1 MEKERESDWTFRA
14 SDKSEQ
20 NFMGIPGPPH
30 RWTEEE
36 LVAAAQNG
44 DSSALEE
51 LLQQH
56 RALLHGTVR
65 RLMASADET
74 DDVVQDAMLRA
85 FMNIGRFRKEARF
98 SSWLIAI
105 GINSALSC
113 RRRSNRV
120 QLISLDEREATSR
133 QVPTWNL
140 RDSRPTPEQE
150 CLGDELREFM
160 RSEIRK
166 LPRALRSVVLT
177 RHLNESSIEE
187 TARDL
192 GITDAAVKGR
202 LRRARLM
209 LLGKLQ
215 QRPRARARVRRLPLE
230 A

>member
-120 QLISLDEREATSR
+120 QLISLDEREATS
-133 QVPTWNL
+133 VKYL
-140 RDSRPTPEQE
+140 RGICEIPAPHPNKSV
-150 CLGDELREFM
+150 
-160 RSEIRK
+160 SEMNCENSCGVRY
-166 LPRALRSVVLT
+166 
-177 RHLNESSIEE
+177 ESFP
-187 TARDL
+187 
-192 GITDAAVKGR
+192 GR
-202 LRRARLM
+202 FA
-209 LLGKLQ
+209 
-215 QRPRARARVRRLPLE
+215 PLF
-230 A
+230 